1 MVKTNRVY
9 DKLGVRPVI
18 NAGGNTTLWGGST
31 PPEEVRR
38 EMNDADASYVEMQEL
53 LDRSGDYLAETLGVE
68 GAHITSGCF
77 AALVLST
84 AACLTQGDMERTAR
98 LPETD
103 GRNEIIALKSLRYA
117 YRRSHTVPGG
127 RIVEAGDEDGCT
139 AEQLAASIGPN
150 TAAVTYIMQP
160 GTYDSTLSLDE
171 TAAVARDHGVPI
183 IVDAASQIYPLDNFR
198 STAQAGD
205 LVCFGTKYVGAP
217 HSTGFLCGK
226 KDLVDAAA
234 LQGFIGFEASRGNS
248 VGRGYKVDRQDIVGV
263 VAAMERWFATDH
275 EARLINMGERL
286 ETMARAVEGIP
297 GVTARIIEMPN
308 YVQLDLLVTIDADT
322 TGKDAYCVAA
332 ELLEGDPRVRTRGVI
347 SGDDTLSITANTMF
361 EGEEQIVADRLRE
374 VLGA

>member
-1 MVKTNRVY
+1 MVRTNRIY

-139 AEQLAASIGPN
+139 AQQLVDAIGPN

-183 IVDAASQIYPLDNFR
+183 IVDAASQIYPLDHFR

-263 VAAMERWFATDH
+263 VSAMERWFAIDH
-275 EARLINMGERL
+275 EARLIDVGERL
-286 ETMARAVEGIP
+286 ETMAKAVEGIP
-297 GVTARIIEMPN
+297 GVTARIVEVPN

-347 SGDDTLSITANTMF
+347 SGDDTISITANTMF

>member
-1 MVKTNRVY
+1 MVRSNRIY
-9 DKLGVRPVI
+9 EKLGVRPVI

-38 EMNDADASYVEMQEL
+38 VMNDADGSYVEMQEL

-84 AACLTQGDMERTAR
+84 AACLTRGDMERTAR

-103 GRNEIIALKSLRYA
+103 GRNEIIALKSLRYS
-117 YRRSHTVPGG
+117 YRRSHSVPGG

-139 AEQLAASIGPN
+139 ADQLAAAIGPN
-150 TAAVTYIMQP
+150 TAAVTYIFQ
-160 GTYDSTLSLDE
+160 GEAAEGIITLDE
-171 TAAVARDHGVPI
+171 AAAVARDHGVPI
-183 IVDAASQIYPLDNFR
+183 VVDAASQIYPLDHFR
-198 STAQAGD
+198 RTAQAGD
-205 LVCFGTKYVGAP
+205 LVCFGAKYVGAP

-234 LQGFIGFEASRGNS
+234 LQGFIGFEYSRGNS

-263 VAAMERWFATDH
+263 VAAMECWFSIDH
-275 EARLINMGERL
+275 EARLIDLGERL
-286 ETMARAVEGIP
+286 ETIVKGTEGIP
-297 GVTARIIEMPN
+297 GVNARITELSN
-308 YVQLDLLVTIDADT
+308 YAQLEVLVTIDADT
-322 TGKDAYCVAA
+322 AGKDAYCVAA
-332 ELLEGDPRVRTRGVI
+332 ELLEGDPRVRTRGVT
-347 SGDDTLSITANTMF
+347 SGDDTISITGHTLA
-361 EGEEQIVADRLRE
+361 EGEEQIVAERLRE